1 MYLCITFQNYFTPN
15 KLDWKFNIVSKPTDM
30 HKLLLNVWPRLNIRD
45 PELLSIVLIMCKC
58 ADSLLAGAP
67 GVLSSPFMH
76 SLASPLT
83 APYAGGVASAIPGLG
98 GFALGQTAPGL
109 RSLTAPGLP
118 LATVLLVSNLNEEVS
133 ITRTDDV
140 KFRTIFYSANIFRIC
155 MYSLR
160 TNYFIINKSLIIIN
174 KGHFHF

>member
-1 MYLCITFQNYFTPN
+1 MKRLIDEICI
-15 KLDWKFNIVSKPTDM
+15 
-30 HKLLLNVWPRLNIRD
+30 
-45 PELLSIVLIMCKC
+45 C

-83 APYAGGVASAIPGLG
+83 APYTGGVAGALPGLG

-109 RSLTAPGLP
+109 RGLATPGLA

-133 ITRTDDV
+133 GFDKQSEHI
-140 KFRTIFYSANIFRIC
+140 S
-155 MYSLR
+155 
-160 TNYFIINKSLIIIN
+160 
-174 KGHFHF
+174 